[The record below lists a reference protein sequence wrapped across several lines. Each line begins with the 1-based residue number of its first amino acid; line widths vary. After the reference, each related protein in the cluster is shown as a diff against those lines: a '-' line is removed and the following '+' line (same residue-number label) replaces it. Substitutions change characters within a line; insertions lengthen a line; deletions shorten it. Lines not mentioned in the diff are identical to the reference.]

1 MYDELIKT
9 LRLRAAL
16 WEKMYDEDNVLKQ
29 AADAIEELSKD
40 LERSKELESFWEKEA
55 NEALKKFQ
63 LAVARFQLAVA
74 SKPRWIP
81 VTERLPDDLQTVLV
95 VRKDGGIYC
104 WMYSACSPTDEVWV
118 DEYANA
124 FSVYDV
130 THWMPLPSTEGL
142 DET

>member
-40 LERSKELESFWEKEA
+40 LERSKEWESFWEKEA
-55 NEALKKFQ
+55 NEALKK
-63 LAVARFQLAVA
+63 FQLAVA